1 MSAVTDSAVARLESV
16 LGANAIFM
24 AKAANRELYAI
35 DGVAPTAF
43 ARPASA
49 DQAAEIVRFAAKE
62 NLSIV
67 PVGAR
72 TKLFCAPT
80 PARYDVSLDLTAL
93 DEVAHYD
100 PADLT
105 VIVGA
110 GMPLAKLNAMLRE
123 HNQFVPL
130 LVPYYAQ
137 ATVGGTI
144 AAGLDSPLR
153 NAYGT
158 PRDFLLGAEFIDGNG
173 AQIKTGG
180 RVVKNVTGYDLHKL
194 LVGSC
199 GTLAVITRLNF
210 RTFPIPETT
219 QGFLAAFPN
228 HETALAA
235 RHKIIHSPLTP
246 LTLDVLNP
254 QAARIFSGLAGGAT
268 AISRRDVESSDDEE
282 NPDDSVPRESTAPF
296 SESDTAQWYL
306 FAEFSGNEAL
316 LSRYKRDLAEMADQ
330 SQAGDM
336 YILEDSTAV
345 ASLASRLRESVAHFR
360 EDFTAPVLA
369 KLALPPS
376 QHVHAANVL
385 QSVAGAAN
393 LPLAIIARASGPL
406 LISTSLQSENGSA
419 DSMAGSLSD
428 FPVASLFARE
438 ILSLA
443 RSFGGRAQLISAP
456 PQFKASFRAIF
467 NESLSSERT
476 LAKRIKSAFDP
487 NNLFPTLDA
496 PAEPPTPVK
505 SETSQPARPAPEPAS
520 QTDTPPTLPPP
531 PPSTQS

>member
-16 LGANAIFM
+16 LGANAIFI
-24 AKAANRELYAI
+24 AKAANREPYAI

-43 ARPASA
+43 AKPASPE
-49 DQAAEIVRFAAKE
+49 QAAEIVRFAARE

-67 PVGAR
+67 PIGAR

-80 PARYDVSLDLTAL
+80 PARYDVALDLTAL
-93 DEVAHYD
+93 DDVAHYD

-105 VIVGA
+105 VSAGA
-110 GMPLAKLNAMLRE
+110 GMPLAKLNTMLRQ

-153 NAYGT
+153 NAFGT

-173 AQIKTGG
+173 AQIKSGG

-194 LVGSC
+194 LIGSC

-219 QGFLAAFPN
+219 QGFLAAFPS

-254 QAARIFSGLAGGAT
+254 QAARLFDGNTNGA
-268 AISRRDVESSDDEE
+268 A
-282 NPDDSVPRESTAPF
+282 PVPEINGAH
-296 SESDTAQWYL
+296 WYL
-306 FAEFSGNEAL
+306 FAEFSGNEDL
-316 LSRYKRDLAEMADQ
+316 LARYRRELAEIADQ
-330 SQAGDM
+330 SQAGEM
-336 YILEDSTAV
+336 HILEDSTAV
-345 ASLASRLRESVAHFR
+345 AALAARLRESVAHIR
-360 EDFTAPVLA
+360 EDFTSPVIV
-369 KLALPPS
+369 KLAMPPA
-376 QHVHAANVL
+376 QHVHAATVL
-385 QSVAGAAN
+385 QSVATAAGF
-393 LPLAIIARASGPL
+393 PLLFIARASGPL
-406 LISTSLQSENGSA
+406 LIATSLQSEDTSA
-419 DSMAGSLSD
+419 DSGATSSNASD
-428 FPVASLFARE
+428 VASLFARE

-443 RSFGGRAQLISAP
+443 RSFAGRAQLISAP
-456 PQFKASFRAIF
+456 PERKESFRAIF
-467 NESLSSERT
+467 NESLASERI

-496 PAEPPTPVK
+496 PAAQPTPRQ
-505 SETSQPARPAPEPAS
+505 SEISQQASHAQEPAS
-520 QTDTPPTLPPP
+520 QTDSQPSPPTP
-531 PPSTQS
+531 PPSKQS

>member
-16 LGANAIFM
+16 LGANAIFV

-35 DGVAPTAF
+35 DGIAPTAL
-43 ARPASA
+43 AKPASA
-49 DQAAEIVRFAAKE
+49 GQASEIVRFAAKE
-62 NLSIV
+62 NLSVI

-80 PARYDVSLDLTAL
+80 PVRYDVALDLTAL
-93 DEVAHYD
+93 DEVAHFD

-105 VIVGA
+105 VSVGA

-123 HNQFVPL
+123 HNQFLPL
-130 LVPYYAQ
+130 LVPYYSH
-137 ATVGGTI
+137 ATIGGAI

-158 PRDFLLGAEFIDGNG
+158 PRDFLLGAEFIDGAGNK
-173 AQIKTGG
+173 IKSGG

-194 LVGSC
+194 LIGSC

-219 QGFLAAFPN
+219 QGFLAAFPS

-246 LTLDVLNP
+246 LTLDVLNA
-254 QAARIFSGLAGGAT
+254 QAARLFDKHANGDAPVPEIDGAY
-268 AISRRDVESSDDEE
+268 
-282 NPDDSVPRESTAPF
+282 
-296 SESDTAQWYL
+296 WYL
-306 FAEFSGNEAL
+306 FAEFSGNADL
-316 LSRYKRDLAEMADQ
+316 LARYKRELAEIAEQ

-336 YILEDSTAV
+336 HILEDPTAV
-345 ASLASRLRESVAHFR
+345 AALAAPLRESIAHFR
-360 EDFTAPVLA
+360 EDSTAPVIV
-369 KLALPPS
+369 KLALPPAS
-376 QHVHAANVL
+376 HVHAATVL
-385 QSVAGAAN
+385 QSVAAAAN
-393 LPLAIIARASGPL
+393 LPLAIIARASGPM
-406 LISTSLQSENGSA
+406 LIATSLQPQNSSVELAA
-419 DSMAGSLSD
+419 DA
-428 FPVASLFARE
+428 PIASLFARE

-456 PQFKASFRAIF
+456 IQFKASYRGILS
-467 NESLSSERT
+467 ESLASERT
-476 LAKRIKSAFDP
+476 LAKRIKTAFDP

-496 PAEPPTPVK
+496 PAAPPTPPK
-505 SETSQPARPAPEPAS
+505 SETSPLPHPAPEPAS
-520 QTDTPPTLPPP
+520 QTDLPPSP
-531 PPSTQS
+531 PALPPSTQS